1 MSEHFEIS
9 ERLAKILH
17 RTVLSVLGLA
27 AILAVITMNLML
39 LPLRHP
45 EVPVWFWIIFLA
57 LLFLAGAVVV
67 IVVLALYFLPAIISS
82 YRKHDNNRRR
92 LRVQSF
98 VRLDH
103 TGLDCRV
110 GMGHDCKTV
119 QEPGSVPDVCR
130 ALNKPAVAATTS
142 PSAVSARSR
151 EISRR

>member
-67 IVVLALYFLPAIISS
+67 IVVLALYS
-82 YRKHDNNRRR
+82 RRR
-92 LRVQSF
+92 SLA
-98 VRLDH
+98 LTANTTT
-103 TGLDCRV
+103 TGAVFAFNLLFGWTILGWIAALV
-110 GMGHDCKTV
+110 WGMTAKPCKNRGPCPMCA
-119 QEPGSVPDVCR
+119 EP
-130 ALNKPAVAATTS
+130 
-142 PSAVSARSR
+142 
-151 EISRR
+151 

>member
-9 ERLAKILH
+9 ERLARILR

-39 LPLRHP
+39 LPVRHP

-82 YRKHDNNRRR
+82 YRKHDNTGAIFAFNLLLGWTILGWIAALVWGMTAKPCKNRGPCPMC
-92 LRVQSF
+92 V
-98 VRLDH
+98 
-103 TGLDCRV
+103 
-110 GMGHDCKTV
+110 
-119 QEPGSVPDVCR
+119 EP
-130 ALNKPAVAATTS
+130 
-142 PSAVSARSR
+142 
-151 EISRR
+151 